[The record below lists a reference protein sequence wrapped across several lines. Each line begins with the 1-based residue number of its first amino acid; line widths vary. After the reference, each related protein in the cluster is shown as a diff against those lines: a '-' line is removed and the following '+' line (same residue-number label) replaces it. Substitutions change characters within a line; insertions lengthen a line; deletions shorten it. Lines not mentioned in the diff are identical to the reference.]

1 MAQQYDLSKAV
12 GYEEPAQDVS
22 WNTRDLLLYAVGIG
36 AKATDLSIVWEGHPK
51 FAAFPTY
58 PVVLPY
64 KGTSSDVVNFRQL
77 MSKGNSTP
85 GLPKLDP
92 DRGVFASQ
100 YIEILKPLPL
110 ESGKGWK
117 LKKRFVGV
125 HENKSGI
132 VLDSELVLV
141 DPSGTPYARLYAS
154 GFNIGAG
161 NKGKFSKAIAGP
173 PQAKAPPKDR
183 KPDWVVVEK
192 TSEEQALLHRL
203 SGDYNYLHID
213 PSIGKKSG
221 FGGVILH
228 GLASFGFATRAV
240 LDRVAGNDL
249 SALKGFGGRFSS
261 PVIPGDVLETS
272 IWEVGAGP
280 DGTVEVAFVTKNT
293 RTGKLALSNGIAFVR
308 KADKAK
314 L

>member
-1 MAQQYDLSKAV
+1 MAQEYDLSKAV
-12 GYEEPAQDVS
+12 GHEETPQAVS

-36 AKATDLSIVWEGHPK
+36 AKATDLNVVWEGHPK

-64 KGTSSDVVNFRQL
+64 KGNSTGVVNFREL
-77 MSKGNSTP
+77 MSKGAKTP

-110 ESGKGWK
+110 ESGDGWK
-117 LKKRFVGV
+117 LKKRCVGA

-141 DPSGTPYARLYAS
+141 DAKGTPYARLYAS

-161 NKGKFSKAIAGP
+161 NRGKFTKSIAGP
-173 PQAKAPPKDR
+173 PTPKPAPKDR
-183 KPDWVVVEK
+183 KPDWIFVEK
-192 TSEEQALLHRL
+192 TSEEAAVVHRL

-228 GLASFGFATRAV
+228 GLASFGYATRAV
-240 LDRVAGNDL
+240 IERVAGGDL
-249 SALKGFGGRFSS
+249 AALKGIGGRFSS
-261 PVIPGDVLETS
+261 PVVPGDVLETS
-272 IWEVGAGP
+272 IWELGAGP
-280 DGTVEVAFVTKNT
+280 DGTVELAFVTKNL
-293 RTGKLALSNGIAFVR
+293 RTGKPALSNGIAFVK
-308 KADKAK
+308 KAEKSK